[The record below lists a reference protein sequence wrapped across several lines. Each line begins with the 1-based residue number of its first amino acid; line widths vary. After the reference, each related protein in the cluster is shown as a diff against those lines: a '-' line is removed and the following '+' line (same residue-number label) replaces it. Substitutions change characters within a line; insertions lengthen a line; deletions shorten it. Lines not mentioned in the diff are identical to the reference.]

1 LIRFLLHRPALLLGV
16 CAIFSAATAQ
26 AGTSLA
32 SSRFCD
38 RAQELTATEQDRL
51 LRFAAVVREEL
62 AASEGSVALI
72 SRSGL
77 DLARFGIRYSHAA
90 LAWRHDNDSGW
101 SARQLYYACDEGR
114 PRIFDQG
121 TAGFT
126 MGTANPALGYISLVK
141 LPAETVPPV
150 RRALLDPVRV
160 QELLAGR
167 YSANAYAFNLTYQ
180 NCNQWVVEMLAT
192 AWGELPAGSDLRAR
206 AQDWLRAAPYTPAP
220 VDVGARWL
228 MLGSIFV
235 PLVHMDDHPPE
246 AIGTM
251 RLAVSLPASLE
262 AFARQRLPASER
274 VEICHDGKQVVVH
287 RGWEPVADGCVPGP
301 HDRVIALDDT
311 PHNAP

>member
-1 LIRFLLHRPALLLGV
+1 MIPRLPPRRLARCLAACAALALAG
-16 CAIFSAATAQ
+16 AAH

-32 SSRFCD
+32 SARFCD

-62 AASEGSVALI
+62 AATEGSVALI

-90 LAWRHDNDSGW
+90 LAWRHDDGAW

-121 TAGFT
+121 TAGFA
-126 MGTANPALGYISLVK
+126 MGTDNPALGYIALVK
-141 LPAETVPPV
+141 LPAETTPPL

-160 QELLAGR
+160 QQLLAGR
-167 YSANAYAFNLTYQ
+167 YSANAYAYSLKYQ
-180 NCNQWVVEMLAT
+180 NCNQWVVELLAA
-192 AWGELPAGSDLRAR
+192 AWGDLAGGSDLRAR
-206 AQDWLRAAPYTPAP
+206 AQDWLRTAPYAPAP

-228 MLGSIFV
+228 MLGSLFV

-246 AIGTM
+246 AIRSM
-251 RLAVSLPASLE
+251 QLEVSLPASLE

-287 RGWEPVADGCVPGP
+287 RGWEPIADGCVPGP
-301 HDRVIALDDT
+301 DDRVIALD
-311 PHNAP
+311 

>member
-1 LIRFLLHRPALLLGV
+1 MIPRLPPRRLARCLAACAALALAG
-16 CAIFSAATAQ
+16 AAH

-32 SSRFCD
+32 SARFCD

-62 AASEGSVALI
+62 AATEGSVALI

-90 LAWRHDNDSGW
+90 LAWRHDDGAW

-121 TAGFT
+121 TAGFA
-126 MGTANPALGYISLVK
+126 MGTDNPALGYIALVK
-141 LPAETVPPV
+141 LPAETTPPL

-160 QELLAGR
+160 QQLLAGR
-167 YSANAYAFNLTYQ
+167 YSANAYAYSLKYQ
-180 NCNQWVVEMLAT
+180 NCNQWVVELLAA
-192 AWGELPAGSDLRAR
+192 AWGDLAGGSDLRER
-206 AQDWLRAAPYTPAP
+206 AQDWLRTAPYAPAP

-228 MLGSIFV
+228 MLGSLFV

-246 AIGTM
+246 AIRSM
-251 RLAVSLPASLE
+251 QLAVSLPAGLE

-287 RGWEPVADGCVPGP
+287 RGWEPIADGCVPGP
-301 HDRVIALDDT
+301 DDRVIALD
-311 PHNAP
+311 

>member
-1 LIRFLLHRPALLLGV
+1 MIPRLPPRRLARCLAACAALALAG
-16 CAIFSAATAQ
+16 AAH

-32 SSRFCD
+32 SARFCD

-62 AASEGSVALI
+62 AATEGSVALI

-90 LAWRHDNDSGW
+90 LAWRHDDGAW

-121 TAGFT
+121 TAGFA
-126 MGTANPALGYISLVK
+126 MGTDNPALGYIALVK
-141 LPAETVPPV
+141 LPAETTPPL

-160 QELLAGR
+160 QQLLAGR
-167 YSANAYAFNLTYQ
+167 YSANAYAYSLKYQ
-180 NCNQWVVEMLAT
+180 NCNQWVVELLAA
-192 AWGELPAGSDLRAR
+192 AWGDLAGGSDLRAR
-206 AQDWLRAAPYTPAP
+206 AQDWLRTAPYAPAP

-228 MLGSIFV
+228 MLGSLFV

-246 AIGTM
+246 AIRSM
-251 RLAVSLPASLE
+251 RLDVSLPAGLE

-287 RGWEPVADGCVPGP
+287 RGWEPIADGCVPGP
-301 HDRVIALDDT
+301 DDRVIALD
-311 PHNAP
+311 

>member
-1 LIRFLLHRPALLLGV
+1 MIPRLPPRRLARCLAACAALALAG
-16 CAIFSAATAQ
+16 AAH

-32 SSRFCD
+32 SARFCD

-62 AASEGSVALI
+62 AATEGSVALI

-121 TAGFT
+121 TAGFA
-126 MGTANPALGYISLVK
+126 MGTANPALGYIALVK
-141 LPAETVPPV
+141 LPAETVPPL

-160 QELLAGR
+160 QEVLAGR
-167 YSANAYAFNLTYQ
+167 YSANAYAFNLKYQ
-180 NCNQWVVEMLAT
+180 NCNQWVVEMLAA

-206 AQDWLRAAPYTPAP
+206 AQDWLRAAPYNPAA

-228 MLGSIFV
+228 MLGSLFV

-251 RLAVSLPASLE
+251 QLTVSLPASLE

-287 RGWEPVADGCVPGP
+287 RGWQPIADGCIAGAN
-301 HDRVIALDDT
+301 DRVVLLD
-311 PHNAP
+311 

>member
-1 LIRFLLHRPALLLGV
+1 MIPRLPPRRLARCLAACAALTLAG
-16 CAIFSAATAQ
+16 AAH

-32 SSRFCD
+32 SARFCD

-62 AASEGSVALI
+62 AATEGSVALI

-90 LAWRHDNDSGW
+90 LAWRHDDGAW

-121 TAGFT
+121 TAGFA
-126 MGTANPALGYISLVK
+126 MGTDNPALGYIALVK
-141 LPAETVPPV
+141 LPAETTPPL

-160 QELLAGR
+160 QQLLAGR
-167 YSANAYAFNLTYQ
+167 YSANAYAYSLKYQ
-180 NCNQWVVEMLAT
+180 NCNQWVVELLAA
-192 AWGELPAGSDLRAR
+192 AWGDLAGGSDLRER
-206 AQDWLRAAPYTPAP
+206 AQDWLRTAPYAPAP

-228 MLGSIFV
+228 MLGSLFV

-246 AIGTM
+246 AIRSM
-251 RLAVSLPASLE
+251 QLAVSLPASLE

-287 RGWEPVADGCVPGP
+287 RGWEPIADGCVPGP
-301 HDRVIALDDT
+301 DDRVIALD
-311 PHNAP
+311 

>member
-1 LIRFLLHRPALLLGV
+1 MIPRLPPRRLARCLAACAALALAG
-16 CAIFSAATAQ
+16 AAH

-32 SSRFCD
+32 SARFCD

-62 AASEGSVALI
+62 AATEGSVALI

-121 TAGFT
+121 TAGFA
-126 MGTANPALGYISLVK
+126 MGTDNPALGYIALVK
-141 LPAETVPPV
+141 LPAETTPPL

-160 QELLAGR
+160 QQLLAGR
-167 YSANAYAFNLTYQ
+167 YSANAYAYSLKYQ
-180 NCNQWVVEMLAT
+180 NCNQWVVELLAA
-192 AWGELPAGSDLRAR
+192 AWGDLAGGSDLRAR
-206 AQDWLRAAPYTPAP
+206 AQDWLRTAPYAPAP

-228 MLGSIFV
+228 MLGSLFV

-246 AIGTM
+246 AIRSM
-251 RLAVSLPASLE
+251 QLAVSLPASLE

-287 RGWEPVADGCVPGP
+287 RGWEPIADGCVPGP
-301 HDRVIALDDT
+301 DDRVIALD
-311 PHNAP
+311 